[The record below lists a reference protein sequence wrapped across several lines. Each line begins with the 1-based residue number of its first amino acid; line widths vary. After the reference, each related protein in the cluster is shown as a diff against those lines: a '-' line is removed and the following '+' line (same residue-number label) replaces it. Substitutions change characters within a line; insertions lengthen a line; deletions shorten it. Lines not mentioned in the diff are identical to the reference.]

1 MLPARR
7 SGLRLIEFCLRHDLQ
22 QRAGPASA
30 IIMGVF
36 ATGVAASVLLIL
48 AHDRPFTGEIAVG
61 NAPQNKMKEHRR
73 RKAPQLPFISHIESA
88 GRTPQIIGEGYI
100 HGGFSKSLDVV
111 GGLRHAGPGGA
122 SAA

>member
-1 MLPARR
+1 MTSCRIGASPRSRKRWRNCVCRWPPKSRLFDARSALPE
-7 SGLRLIEFCLRHDLQ
+7 S
-22 QRAGPASA
+22 
-30 IIMGVF
+30 
-36 ATGVAASVLLIL
+36 
-48 AHDRPFTGEIAVG
+48 IAD
-61 NAPQNKMKEHRR
+61 APHNEMKEHRR